1 MSALTAWDRVWVVC
15 TSLRDWRLEVPG
27 GGVPRA
33 VYVLAVNALRLGCHP
48 EYLWLLKEGQ
58 LSAQVPMERNVDG
71 D

>member
-1 MSALTAWDRVWVVC
+1 MLVTMCGWC
-15 TSLRDWRLEVPG
+15 VPFCVIG
-27 GGVPRA
+27 GWTYLGGRELQA
-33 VYVLAVNALRLGCHP
+33 VYVLAMNALRLGCHP